1 MSAIPRQSPLIPRL
15 ALQVRPT
22 LVWMG
27 SCKFVPGKV
36 SQNPEQLGE
45 LEREEGPWVAAY
57 GWQEVALAGEWAGI
71 ALERPFGPCPL

>member
-1 MSAIPRQSPLIPRL
+1 M
-15 ALQVRPT
+15 
-22 LVWMG
+22 
-27 SCKFVPGKV
+27 PGNV

-45 LEREEGPWVAAY
+45 LEPEQEPWVAAY